1 MSSSSAASSSDSES
15 STAPV
20 RAAQTKPGKS
30 SKSKVSKPQAA
41 EAKSKEETSAS
52 SEEDASSDEDE
63 DAGEQEEEEEPVLSH
78 AERRRQKKKQQR
90 EVPSTSDDPSKEKQP
105 KSVKN
110 TADLAPSKLPKRQ
123 NSIWVGNLSFKT
135 TADALKQ
142 FFEGC
147 GEVTRIHMPMKMAS
161 GGKGMKGA
169 VKENRGLVVN
179 VTCPLQV
186 SVYIYFACPDR
197 FAYVDFATPD
207 QKMVAVAMSENHL
220 DGRRLLI
227 KDGTTLC
234 ILVLRN
240 KYS

>member
-1 MSSSSAASSSDSES
+1 MV
-15 STAPV
+15 PV
-20 RAAQTKPGKS
+20 RAAQTEPGKS
-30 SKSKVSKPQAA
+30 SMSKVSKPRAA
-41 EAKSKEETSAS
+41 EDNIKEDSSLSSGEYEDSAS
-52 SEEDASSDEDE
+52 LDEDE
-63 DAGEQEEEEEPVLSH
+63 DASEQEEDEPVLSH

-169 VKENRGLVVN
+169 VKENRGLVAN
-179 VTCPLQV
+179 VAHPLLS
-186 SVYIYFACPDR
+186 SVYICFA
-197 FAYVDFATPD
+197 
-207 QKMVAVAMSENHL
+207 
-220 DGRRLLI
+220 
-227 KDGTTLC
+227 
-234 ILVLRN
+234 
-240 KYS
+240 